1 MVVMMMDAKGL
12 GFSIRGPKTVSPNL
26 NFRSTVTIPSLQRI
40 GDVVRGGVADM
51 AGLRAGD
58 FILEVN
64 GYNVAKASHSEVIKL
79 IKSSGPEIRLAVA
92 SRSKMNYSPQH
103 SPQAQ
108 HSPWQSSQHS
118 PQQSPESSP
127 DTRIKQLLS
136 KQASHSVL
144 QYSNSSMAAIL
155 ATPPRERSK
164 SVGGQYIQLLN
175 SL

>member
-1 MVVMMMDAKGL
+1 MNT
-12 GFSIRGPKTVSPNL
+12 FSFMKRSSYRKISDNSNDSLLTVKNIRC
-26 NFRSTVTIPSLQRI
+26 
-40 GDVVRGGVADM
+40 
-51 AGLRAGD
+51 
-58 FILEVN
+58 FILLPVHFIIVQVN